1 MIERS
6 VNMIDLSNEI
16 VNHVKKSDCQ
26 YLEFKELIKYND
38 IVKHGYCLKPY
49 GFKLNKDNENNK
61 YNTKIINNY
70 KKFCQCIGIET
81 KGLVKPNQTHTS
93 VVKCVDIRED
103 GISIEDEKY
112 RDTDGLITNVKGV
125 SLASVN
131 ADCILL
137 ILFDPVKKVI
147 GNIHSGWKGTF
158 KKICVNG
165 VQAMIDNY
173 GCNPNDIICCICPS
187 IRKCHFQVEKDVRDL
202 CYDIFGNLINDNDR
216 IVEYVGKIDGVDKWV
231 IDTVLIN
238 EILLKNMG
246 VKSENIFDCG
256 ICSVCNSELVHS
268 RRADGVGGERGTA
281 VIGLI

>member
-1 MIERS
+1 
-6 VNMIDLSNEI
+6 MIDLSNEI
-16 VNHVKKSDCQ
+16 VNHVKKGDCQ

-81 KGLVKPNQTHTS
+81 KGLVKPNQTHTGI
-93 VVKCVDIRED
+93 VKCVDIRED

-202 CYDIFGNLINDNDR
+202 CYDIFGNLINDNDNDR

-268 RRADGVGGERGTA
+268 RRADGAGSERGTA

>member
-1 MIERS
+1 M
-6 VNMIDLSNEI
+6 VDLSNEI
-16 VNHVKKSDCQ
+16 VNHVKKGDCQ

-38 IVKHGYCLKPY
+38 VVKHGYCLKPY

-268 RRADGVGGERGTA
+268 RRADGAGGERGTA

>member
-1 MIERS
+1 
-6 VNMIDLSNEI
+6 MIDLSNEI
-16 VNHVKKSDCQ
+16 VNHVKKGDCQ

-81 KGLVKPNQTHTS
+81 KGLVKPNQTHTGI
-93 VVKCVDIRED
+93 VKCVDIRED

-246 VKSENIFDCG
+246 VKAENIFDCG

-268 RRADGVGGERGTA
+268 RRADGAGSERGTA

>member
-1 MIERS
+1 
-6 VNMIDLSNEI
+6 MIDLSNEI
-16 VNHVKKSDCQ
+16 VNHVKKGDCQ

-38 IVKHGYCLKPY
+38 IVKPY

-81 KGLVKPNQTHTS
+81 KGLVKPNQTHTGI
-93 VVKCVDIRED
+93 VKCVDIRED

-202 CYDIFGNLINDNDR
+202 CYDIFGNLINDNDNDR

-268 RRADGVGGERGTA
+268 RRADGAGSERGTA